1 MVRSATLKSELTSRE
16 LEVARLASEGLNCR
30 EVAARLFVGENTVKA
45 HLEHIY
51 DKLGARNRLDME
63 HKLPPPRRAA

>member
-1 MVRSATLKSELTSRE
+1 MTPDDRAKLTPRE
-16 LEVARLASEGLNCR
+16 LEVARLAAGGLSCR
-30 EVAARLFVGENTVKA
+30 EIAARLFLSVNTVKT
-45 HLEHIY
+45 HLEHVY